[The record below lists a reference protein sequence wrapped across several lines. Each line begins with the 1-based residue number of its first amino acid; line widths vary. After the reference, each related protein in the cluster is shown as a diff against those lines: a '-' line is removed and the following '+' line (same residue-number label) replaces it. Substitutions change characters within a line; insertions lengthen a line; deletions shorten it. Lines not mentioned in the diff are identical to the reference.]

1 MYIVEVFNLKP
12 NHDLDEKAG
21 EAHRAFLKKY
31 ADANVII
38 AAGQKVP
45 RDGGVIVFADM
56 PRERLDELLAEVPY
70 LQGGLARCEV
80 KEFKSNYLAT
90 PLRSPNS
97 FVVSSPPHQFPHRSE
112 TVRLFSWKT
121 STGHRPQSRTRRRSR
136 GRVRRRHHSPAFSGV
151 PSHRGLSAR
160 SLTHRSSG

>member
-1 MYIVEVFNLKP
+1 MYIVEVFNLKA

-45 RDGGVIVFADM
+45 RDGGIIVFADM
-56 PRERLDELLAEVPY
+56 PRERLDALVAEIPY

-80 KEFKSNYLAT
+80 TEFKSNHVAAM
-90 PLRSPNS
+90 LR
-97 FVVSSPPHQFPHRSE
+97 
-112 TVRLFSWKT
+112 
-121 STGHRPQSRTRRRSR
+121 
-136 GRVRRRHHSPAFSGV
+136 
-151 PSHRGLSAR
+151 
-160 SLTHRSSG
+160 